1 MSEDAR
7 RILSVILLVG
17 AGYYA
22 GAMFNFFP
30 FTMWNGTAVGAIGF
44 STLLIG
50 VVIVYCTNEIL
61 AAIKGTKE
69 PTEKD
74 ASEEDPTH

>member
-1 MSEDAR
+1 MSEEAR

-22 GAMFNFFP
+22 GAMFDFFP
-30 FTMWNGTAVGAIGF
+30 FTVWNGTAVGAIGF
-44 STLLIG
+44 ATVLVG
-50 VVIVYCTNEIL
+50 VVIAYCTNEIL
-61 AAIKGTKE
+61 AAIKDTKK

-74 ASEEDPTH
+74 ASEENPTH